1 MGYRMPGPSP
11 SALQLTIIATVNH
24 SNAQNEHLLS
34 TYCFCG
40 TVITLEVPALRPSQ
54 ALVERAEMCCLDLV
68 GLGLGWGVGGVAAY
82 LCSAAQRPSAWV
94 CTFQFL
100 VLSLLLNCAEFCLLS
115 VFRMNIARQRVN
127 SRTRTAH
134 CLSLVCPQTS
144 RGCVGAPINE
154 IE

>member
-11 SALQLTIIATVNH
+11 SALQLTIIATVIH
-24 SNAQNEHLLS
+24 SNTQNEHLLS
-34 TYCFCG
+34 TFCFCG

-68 GLGLGWGVGGVAAY
+68 GLGLGGGVGGVAAY

-127 SRTRTAH
+127 SRTRTALPFP
-134 CLSLVCPQTS
+134 CMSPNQQRVCWCS
-144 RGCVGAPINE
+144 NK
-154 IE
+154 